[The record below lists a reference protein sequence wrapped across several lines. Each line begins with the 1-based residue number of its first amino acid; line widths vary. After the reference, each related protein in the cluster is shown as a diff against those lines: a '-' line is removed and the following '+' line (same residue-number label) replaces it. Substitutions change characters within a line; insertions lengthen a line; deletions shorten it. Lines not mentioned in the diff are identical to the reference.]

1 MRCACSELSLACVPL
16 AAGWNSSSPVSHKY
30 NKVHILIFYQSTM
43 TLLVIDF
50 TYLEGRDDDIVFK
63 ELAAVDSHS
72 NRFSSYVFKR
82 PYGWEEIPM
91 FNGRMNEAI
100 YHGCN

>member
-1 MRCACSELSLACVPL
+1 
-16 AAGWNSSSPVSHKY
+16 
-30 NKVHILIFYQSTM
+30 M